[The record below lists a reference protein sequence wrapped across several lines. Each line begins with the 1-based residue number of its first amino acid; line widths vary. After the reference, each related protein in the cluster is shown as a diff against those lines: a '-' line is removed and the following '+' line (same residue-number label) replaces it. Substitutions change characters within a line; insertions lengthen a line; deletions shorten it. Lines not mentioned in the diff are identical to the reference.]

1 MKLIAKYNRVNIP
14 ITIAVLLISSIAYYF
29 ILHHV
34 LLRQV
39 DKDLRIEQQE
49 IIHYIKVNG
58 SLPESSNYK
67 DQQIEFQPTN
77 LTDFK
82 KKLSTQSVYNKKED
96 EEEPYR
102 RIDFM
107 VTQNGTN
114 YIATVKKSEQ
124 ETEDIV
130 RLILTITFLVIA
142 VLLLVLFITNRFL
155 LSKLWEP
162 FNDTLS
168 QLKQFNLSSKN
179 DITLESTNVD
189 EFIELNK
196 TAIALTQKVKNDYDS
211 LKSFTGNASHEIQTP
226 LAIIKN
232 KIELLSQSEHLEESQ
247 VKIMQTLNDAASR
260 LSRLNQS
267 LLLLAKI
274 ENRQFADKEKIN
286 LSAVLEK
293 CIENFQEP
301 AELKNIKVEKIIS
314 KNVSVQMNDS
324 LADILLSN
332 IILNAIKHNFPGGM
346 IRIDLNENA
355 FIVSNSGDKPK
366 LKPGELF
373 ERFKKESTSPESLGL
388 GLSIVKTICDSY
400 GFDVSYHFTDGMNV
414 MKITFK
420 QKNFNNPINSI
431 AAVSRQ

>member
-58 SLPESSNYK
+58 SLPETANYK
-67 DQQIEFQPTN
+67 DQQISFQQTKLTN
-77 LTDFK
+77 FK

-96 EEEPYR
+96 EEELYR
-102 RIDFM
+102 RIDFL

-130 RLILTITFLVIA
+130 RLILLITFAVIA

-179 DITLESTNVD
+179 DITVESTNVD

-247 VKIMQTLNDAASR
+247 VKIMQSLNDAASR

-274 ENRQFADKEKIN
+274 ENRQFEDKEKIN

-301 AELKNIKVEKIIS
+301 AALKNIMVEKNIAENI
-314 KNVSVQMNDS
+314 SVQMNDS

-332 IILNAIKHNFPGGM
+332 IILNAIKHNFPGGK
-346 IRIDLNENA
+346 IKVDLNESA
-355 FIVSNSGDKPK
+355 LVVSNSGDEPK
-366 LKPGELF
+366 LKPSELF

-400 GFDVSYHFTDGMNV
+400 GFDVSYHFTDGMHV
-414 MKITFK
+414 MKITFTK
-420 QKNFNNPINSI
+420 QNFKTLS
-431 AAVSRQ
+431 AA

>member
-49 IIHYIKVNG
+49 IIHYIKENG
-58 SLPESSNYK
+58 SLPETSNYK
-67 DQQIEFQPTN
+67 DQQIVFQQTN
-77 LTDFK
+77 LTGFK
-82 KKLSTQSVYNKKED
+82 EKFSTQSVYNKRED

-102 RIDFM
+102 RIDFL
-107 VTQNGTN
+107 VTQNGQN

-130 RLILTITFLVIA
+130 RLILMITFSVIA

-155 LSKLWEP
+155 LGKLWQP
-162 FNDTLS
+162 FNHTLS

-189 EFIELNK
+189 EFIELNN
-196 TAIALTQKVKNDYDS
+196 TAISLTRKVKNDYES

-247 VKIMQTLNDAASR
+247 VKIMQSLNDAASR

-267 LLLLAKI
+267 LLLLTKI
-274 ENRQFADKEKIN
+274 ENRQFEDIEKID

-301 AELKNIKVEKIIS
+301 AALKNIIVEKNIA
-314 KNVSVQMNDS
+314 KDVSVQMNDS

-332 IILNAIKHNFPGGM
+332 IILNAIKHNFPGGK
-346 IRIDLNENA
+346 IRIDLTESA
-355 FIVSNSGDKPK
+355 FVVSNSGDEPK
-366 LKPGELF
+366 LKTTELL

-388 GLSIVKTICDSY
+388 GLSIVKTICDTY
-400 GFDVSYHFTDGMNV
+400 GFKISYNYTDGMHV
-414 MKITFK
+414 VKITFT
-420 QKNFNNPINSI
+420 
-431 AAVSRQ
+431 R